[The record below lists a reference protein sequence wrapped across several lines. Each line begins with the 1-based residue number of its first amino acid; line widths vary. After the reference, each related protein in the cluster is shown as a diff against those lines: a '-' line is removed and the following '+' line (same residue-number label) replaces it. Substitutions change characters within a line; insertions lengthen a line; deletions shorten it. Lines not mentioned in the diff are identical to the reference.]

1 MKKRPRHPLFLIS
14 IGHGYN
20 DIFWLFL
27 PLILPLLKKEFE
39 LTYTQSGLL
48 LTFYTFII
56 AIFSFI
62 TGHLGDKYGKEKIIS
77 LGFFLTSAGFTLLVG
92 FNSFAFILILLGIA
106 AVGVSTFH
114 SLAPPLLNQRYRYKK
129 GIIFG
134 IFEAAGSAG
143 IVLMMYLFGLVIN
156 LIEWRVIS
164 FLIALFGI
172 PLAYF
177 FYRTDYSDLPS
188 TVEKSK
194 IKYPPFILTTF
205 FTARTLR
212 TLGMIGVVSFVP
224 LFIVDTL
231 NLSIQTASYFSGLIF
246 AGGVIGSLITGWLSD
261 KNHPLSIIAA
271 LLLIVLPAILFI
283 TFSLPLLLTVLLLF
297 LVGICHIGFFPPQ
310 NIWLSQASQHTIQG
324 KIFGIGMSLDTMV
337 TAIAPAVFGFLADR
351 WGLRVSFR
359 WTLLPLIIAAFLFLT
374 LRLKGLSRNLRLK
387 RIEKV

>member
-1 MKKRPRHPLFLIS
+1 
-14 IGHGYN
+14 
-20 DIFWLFL
+20 
-27 PLILPLLKKEFE
+27 
-39 LTYTQSGLL
+39 
-48 LTFYTFII
+48 
-56 AIFSFI
+56 
-62 TGHLGDKYGKEKIIS
+62 
-77 LGFFLTSAGFTLLVG
+77 
-92 FNSFAFILILLGIA
+92 
-106 AVGVSTFH
+106 
-114 SLAPPLLNQRYRYKK
+114 
-129 GIIFG
+129 
-134 IFEAAGSAG
+134 
-143 IVLMMYLFGLVIN
+143 MMYLFGLVIN

-177 FYRTDYSDLPS
+177 FYRTDYSDLSS

-374 LRLKGLSRNLRLK
+374 LRLKGLSGNLRLK